1 MITTFFKLTIRNILK
16 NRLNA
21 IINIF
26 GFSVGIAAFLFIFL
40 FIDYETSFDNFHPE
54 KERMFRV
61 TGAYHMTDKIEKQGF
76 TWFPTAP
83 AVKNGIPGVKDFCRV
98 TESNDEKCYV
108 EKQLFNL
115 KRLRFAD
122 DNFFQFFNFNL
133 LSGNPE
139 SVLNS
144 ADKIVLTEKKAKQ
157 IFGAENPIGKTI
169 LYSHKVFT
177 ISGIAANP
185 PVNTQFAF
193 DALISVKYIEQNE
206 DYWKGW
212 GGGIVF
218 LSYIRLEEGVAPEQ
232 IEKALPDLLYT
243 EINQYWEREGGM
255 SLSASLQNIEDV
267 HLNSIGY
274 DLTSAK
280 SKKSLYI
287 VASICFLILLLA
299 VINYIILYSAQIIS
313 KTKNIRILKIHGAG
327 RKSLF
332 IQTYAEVFF
341 ISGIS
346 SLIAILF
353 LAVAKNF
360 LNTQLQTMVSIGKNI
375 FPAMIFLLTTIII
388 ISAVVTLIST
398 RNVFVSNSINTIKI
412 NAAFSNSKNT
422 KGNYLL
428 IFQFTSV
435 ILLLIS
441 IYVISRQNR
450 FLLNHELGFNKEN
463 IVVISSEEEFLNN
476 ELEGFKKEIQHLAA
490 VHSVSLTSQTV
501 GKGLTRNGYTIEG
514 QQQITMFNALYTDKD
529 FLDCFSIDLVEGRN
543 FSHNANL
550 DKDAILI
557 NQQLQEKAGWE
568 NPLDKIIERD
578 GKLKV
583 IGVVK
588 DFNFTSLEDAVEP
601 LLIMVNPAWDGWGYY
616 NVNIRLQTS
625 DIQGFISQ
633 LDKLWKDRFPET
645 PFKISFLDDELA
657 ANYES
662 LKAQQKT
669 ISFFSLLAGLIA
681 LTGLFGLT
689 VFATQR
695 RIKEIGI
702 RKVNGAKISEVLFL
716 LNKDFI
722 KWVVIS
728 FVIASPTG
736 YYFMGRWLENFAY
749 KSNLS
754 WWIFVISGMLTLGIT
769 LLTVSLQSWK
779 ASTRNPVEALR
790 YE

>member
-21 IINIF
+21 IINVF
-26 GFSVGIAAFLFIFL
+26 GFSVGIAACLFIFL
-40 FIDYETSFDNFHPE
+40 FIDYETSFDDFHPG
-54 KERMFRV
+54 KEQMYRI
-61 TGAYHMTDKIEKQGF
+61 TGAYHMTDKIDKQGF

-83 AVKNGIPGVKDFCRV
+83 AVKDRIPGVKDFCRV
-98 TESNDEKCYV
+98 TEANNQKCYI

-115 KRLRFAD
+115 NRLRFAD
-122 DNFFQFFNFNL
+122 DNFFQFFNFIL

-139 SVLNS
+139 TVLNS

-157 IFGAENPIGKTI
+157 IFGAENPIGKTV

-185 PVNTQFAF
+185 PANTQFAF
-193 DALISVKYIEQNE
+193 DALISVRYIEQNE

-218 LSYIRLEEGVAPEQ
+218 LSYIRLEERVTPEQ

-243 EINQYWEREGGM
+243 EVNQYWEREGGM

-274 DLTSAK
+274 DVNSVK
-280 SKKSLYI
+280 SKKSLYV

-313 KTKNIRILKIHGAG
+313 KTKNIKILKIHGAG

-332 IQTYAEVFF
+332 IHTYAEVFF
-341 ISGIS
+341 IALIS
-346 SLIAILF
+346 SLIAIVL
-353 LAVAKNF
+353 LVAGKNF

-375 FPAMIFLLTTIII
+375 LPALLFLLATIII
-388 ISAVVTLIST
+388 FSALVTLIST
-398 RNVFVSNSINTIKI
+398 KNIFVSNSINTIKD
-412 NAAFSNSKNT
+412 NADFNISKNT

-428 IFQFTSV
+428 SFQFTTV

-441 IYVISRQNR
+441 IFVISRQNS
-450 FLLNHELGFNKEN
+450 FLLNHELGFNKDS
-463 IVVISSEEEFLNN
+463 IIVISSEDEFLNN
-476 ELEGFKKEIQHLAA
+476 ELDGFKNEIQHLAA
-490 VHSVSLTSQTV
+490 VHSVCLTSQTV

-514 QQQITMFNALYTDKD
+514 QKQITMLNALYTDKD
-529 FLDCFSIDLVEGRN
+529 FFDCFNIKLVEGRN
-543 FSHNANL
+543 FSSNVNL

-557 NQQLQEKAGWE
+557 NQQLVKKAGWE
-568 NPLDKIIERD
+568 NPLDKTIERN

-588 DFNFTSLEDAVEP
+588 DFNFTSLENAVEP
-601 LLIMVNPAWDGWGYY
+601 LLIMANPAWDGWGYY

-645 PFKISFLDDELA
+645 PFRISFLDDELA

-702 RKVNGAKISEVLFL
+702 RKVNGAKISDVLFL
-716 LNKDFI
+716 LSKDFI
-722 KWVVIS
+722 KCVFIS
-728 FVIASPTG
+728 FIIALPSG
-736 YYFMGRWLENFAY
+736 YYIMSKWLENFAY

-754 WWIFVISGMLTLGIT
+754 WWIFVISGMLPLGIT